1 MGNAIREIV
10 AVAVVLA
17 IVGVGA
23 MWRQSRATSCPKH
36 SRWAGR
42 IGVVLAW
49 LSLIAGVSL
58 LGYAAVLYGTNS
70 GAASTWNPT

>member
-1 MGNAIREIV
+1 MGSAIREIV

-17 IVGVGA
+17 IVGVGGI
-23 MWRQSRATSCPKH
+23 WRQSQAMSCPMH

-42 IGVVLAW
+42 IGVILAW

-70 GAASTWNPT
+70 GAVSP

>member
-1 MGNAIREIV
+1 MTIELIV
-10 AVAVVLA
+10 AA
-17 IVGVGA
+17 IVMLLVGVGA
-23 MWRQSRATSCPKH
+23 LWRQSRATSCPKH
-36 SRWAGR
+36 NRWAGR